1 MLLFKAVI
9 EHVQETKPYGW
20 DEAFDHFVM
29 DVIQARGLLSRPGAL
44 LSLRRDIAYPMSR
57 MVKGDKMV
65 SRLSVFSTAFLFR
78 ILQFW
83 SGFPLSRSWLA
94 IVLTSGSSV
103 FVLIVLMLVTTT
115 RQHCKERNGTIY
127 YINARRAYHNTSLL
141 RRQQCKNN
149 LNCFIITWRRSPT
162 CMSIMKNY

>member
-1 MLLFKAVI
+1 MFDLALKATERSACSPLGFLDLFPASTVRLLLLSTILWNVLLFKAVI

-29 DVIQARGLLSRPGAL
+29 DVIQAL

-94 IVLTSGSSV
+94 IASGVMFGELIGFLSSP
-103 FVLIVLMLVTTT
+103 LIFDIIIIAFF
-115 RQHCKERNGTIY
+115 C
-127 YINARRAYHNTSLL
+127 NTLSLC
-141 RRQQCKNN
+141 RCE
-149 LNCFIITWRRSPT
+149 
-162 CMSIMKNY
+162 